1 MSFLKDDEES
11 FLAALSFVD
20 EFALDEEGIGGS
32 SSTIQPPGAALMLP
46 QSSASVIVDPNELKL
61 RRRQQL
67 NERRRQMRK
76 AGVYADPNRAR
87 NGLRTEISLL
97 REQLEQLQLDLQVLQ
112 RRETKR
118 DHHPQRQRIDA
129 QSVTTVTSPAPSVW
143 QELATRQRSRREEA
157 ERQNI
162 RLKLAVEHQQ
172 KLAESLSVLW
182 RKRADVVTKECGA
195 LTSQPYLK
203 HHVVNMLD
211 VDGDMEDFRVLIRH
225 LETAYRGLDAVFTA
239 NGLASSTLPPSDVHL
254 RESVDGRYMYLECF
268 SHKSLPFDM
277 RATTEAIWEHFKG

>member
-1 MSFLKDDEES
+1 MKKRANQLTNECASLMNLWVEKHLGVGSIYEK
-11 FLAALSFVD
+11 AAKN
-20 EFALDEEGIGGS
+20 LDEPYTIVEDFSIEIYSNS
-32 SSTIQPPGAALMLP
+32 SRADYKTKQ
-46 QSSASVIVDPNELKL
+46 VV
-61 RRRQQL
+61 RRYV
-67 NERRRQMRK
+67 E
-76 AGVYADPNRAR
+76 AD
-87 NGLRTEISLL
+87 
-97 REQLEQLQLDLQVLQ
+97 
-112 RRETKR
+112 R
-118 DHHPQRQRIDA
+118 DI
-129 QSVTTVTSPAPSVW
+129 
-143 QELATRQRSRREEA
+143 ELATRQRSRREEA